1 MVFLTTQRLILRNVA
16 PEDAD
21 TMYDYR
27 NNELCARYQ
36 RGQVRD
42 REGIAALAERRRSD
56 VLGLEQPALLAVAL
70 RDTGE
75 MIGEIVVMPQD
86 GAISLGYT
94 FSYRHHRRGYAYEAL
109 SALLELLHSRF
120 PEQEFI
126 CFTEAENLPS
136 RALLRKLGYQDLGY
150 APKIQSQIFGKWL
163 TPQSEA
169 ELRQATDPAR

>member
-1 MVFLTTQRLILRNVA
+1 MVFLTTQRLILRNVT

-42 REGIAALAERRRSD
+42 REGIAALVD
-56 VLGLEQPALLAVAL
+56 LEQPALLAAAL

-169 ELRQATDPAR
+169 ELRQATDPAH

>member
-21 TMYDYR
+21 IMYDYR

-42 REGIAALAERRRSD
+42 REGIAALVERRSSD
-56 VLGLEQPALLAVAL
+56 VLGLEQPTLLAVAL
-70 RDTGE
+70 RDSGE

-126 CFTEAENLPS
+126 CFTEEFNLTS
-136 RALLRKLGYQDLGY
+136 K
-150 APKIQSQIFGKWL
+150 
-163 TPQSEA
+163 
-169 ELRQATDPAR
+169 

>member
-42 REGIAALAERRRSD
+42 REGIAALVDRRSSD

-75 MIGEIVVMPQD
+75 MIGDVVMPQD

-109 SALLELLHSRF
+109 SALQELLHRRF

-126 CFTEAENLPS
+126 YFTEAENLPS
-136 RALLRKLGYQDLGY
+136 RALLHKLGYQDLGY
-150 APKIQSQIFGKWL
+150 APKLQSQIFGKWL